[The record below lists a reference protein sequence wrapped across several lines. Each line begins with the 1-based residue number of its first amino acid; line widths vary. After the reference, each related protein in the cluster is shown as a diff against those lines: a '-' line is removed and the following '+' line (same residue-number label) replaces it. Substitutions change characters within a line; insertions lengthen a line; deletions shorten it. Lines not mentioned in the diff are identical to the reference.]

1 MKRFMQG
8 YGLLLAFLVGP
19 LFAGGMSVLAW
30 VLFTD
35 GPTRA
40 PTRIE
45 YVIPA
50 GTAQRIAAGEA
61 ISVIPAKAIFVVGD
75 ILVLR
80 NEDKVKH
87 QLGPFWVPAGKTLN
101 IPLLAASSFNY
112 LCSIHPSGT
121 IGIDVR
127 PQTNLWQTLVPTL
140 LLGVPIGGVLSLIL
154 RVVARLDVA

>member
-1 MKRFMQG
+1 MKHFVQRH
-8 YGLLLAFLVGP
+8 GLLLPFIAGP
-19 LFAGGMSVLAW
+19 LFFGTISIVAW
-30 VLFTD
+30 LLLTG

-40 PTRIE
+40 PGRIE

-61 ISVIPAKAIFVVGD
+61 VPSIPAKAVFVVGD

-87 QLGPFWVPAGKTLN
+87 QFGPFWVPAGTSVN
-101 IPLLAASSFNY
+101 IPLSEASSSNY

-121 IGIDVR
+121 IGIDVQ
-127 PQTNLWQTLVPTL
+127 PPTNLWQILVPTL
-140 LLGVPIGGVLSLIL
+140 LLGVPIGGVLNIIL
-154 RVVARLDVA
+154 RVVARLDTA